1 VYTRRNAPP
10 DAALLAASLLTPCHQ
25 TGGTFHTL
33 LSRAISSKM
42 DFDQLHP
49 DSAIGLER
57 TIMSQNIMRDDFK
70 DTSDVRDGEN
80 ADAEVGTGA
89 AAAAPTWQKTK
100 GSGAAGAHLGYET
113 AAGGHEMK
121 KRQGLG
127 KGAKQIDP
135 NAVAVLDAHGRLPNG
150 LTAFR
155 KNGYNTGVKGVKA
168 DYEEAVQITKH
179 NRIVGEIQKRVLVD
193 RLTTGVTMQGPSISL
208 SAGGGTLEQGER
220 NAVDGRAAAAGSA
233 AIETLFSRDNRSA
246 SAGAGGGG
254 GGSGGDGGGGGDG
267 DGDDEFDDLDSDA
280 DDDAFLLKY
289 RQLRLQQMKQAAALP
304 TFGRVTHCTPNEFVD
319 AVDTADKRVFVVVH
333 LYEERHILSRRMN
346 DVLDK
351 LAPQKPHV
359 RFLRV
364 DNSKCPTPVHDDA
377 LPAFLCYKGGELLKS
392 VVAAYK
398 EIGNTFS
405 ASEVDWLLDQ
415 QLDVTGVGAQ

>member
-1 VYTRRNAPP
+1 
-10 DAALLAASLLTPCHQ
+10 
-25 TGGTFHTL
+25 
-33 LSRAISSKM
+33 M

-70 DTSDVRDGEN
+70 DTSDVRDSAD
-80 ADAEVGTGA
+80 ADAEIGTGA
-89 AAAAPTWQKTK
+89 AAAAPTWEKTN
-100 GSGAAGAHLGYET
+100 SGAAGASLGYET

-155 KNGYNTGVKGVKA
+155 QNGYNTGVKGVKA
-168 DYEEAVQITKH
+168 DYDEAVQITKH

-193 RLTTGVTMQGPSISL
+193 RLTTGTAMQGPSVSL
-208 SAGGGTLEQGER
+208 SAGGATLAQGER
-220 NAVDGRAAAAGSA
+220 NAVDGSAAAAGSA
-233 AIETLFSRDNRSA
+233 AMETLFSRDGQPART
-246 SAGAGGGG
+246 GAGGGG
-254 GGSGGDGGGGGDG
+254 N
-267 DGDDEFDDLDSDA
+267 DEFDDLDSDG

-304 TFGRVTHCTPNEFVD
+304 KFGRVTHCTPNEFVD
-319 AVDTADKRVFVVVH
+319 AVDNADKRVFVVVH
-333 LYEERHILSRRMN
+333 LFEERHILSRRMS
-346 DVLDK
+346 DLLDQ

-359 RFLRV
+359 QFLRV

-377 LPAFLCYKGGELLKS
+377 LPAFLCYRGGELLKS

-398 EIGNTFS
+398 EIGNAFS
-405 ASEVDWLLDQ
+405 IGEVEWLLDQ